1 MRDIEEIREEIA
13 KLARRKNA
21 HIVPRSP
28 EMPCDWNPTS
38 VYNPEV
44 GMYFTDNSAWN
55 YIADLAESGHPIT
68 EITLN
73 QPDGEKGYVMVVK
86 LEADAPGLYIDLY
99 IKVQLKGGK
108 IFGRSFHYSTKNT
121 R

>member
-1 MRDIEEIREEIA
+1 LVKDIGEIRKEIA
-13 KLARRKNA
+13 SLASRKNA
-21 HIVPRSP
+21 RFVPRSP
-28 EMPCDWNPTS
+28 EMPCDWKPTT

-44 GMYFTDNSAWN
+44 GMCFTDISAWH
-55 YIADLAESGHPIT
+55 YIADLAESEHPME
-68 EITLN
+68 EITLK
-73 QPDGEKGYVMVVK
+73 QPEGEKAYEMIVK
-86 LEADAPGLYIDLY
+86 LEPNVPDLY